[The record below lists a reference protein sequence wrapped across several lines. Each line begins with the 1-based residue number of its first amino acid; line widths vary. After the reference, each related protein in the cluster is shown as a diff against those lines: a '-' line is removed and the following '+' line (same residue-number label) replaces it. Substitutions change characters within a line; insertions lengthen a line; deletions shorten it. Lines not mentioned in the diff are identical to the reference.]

1 MCAVSEMLLEKLQS
15 KKYERGPMLS
25 MLKEL
30 NVFLKKLDLV
40 FQYDLRSL
48 DIIQLNKIDTIEG
61 LLGSLLVFKG
71 LVKKRPWPC
80 EMKSTFTCNLFSSA

>member
-1 MCAVSEMLLEKLQS
+1 MMRMMMKSH
-15 KKYERGPMLS
+15 
-25 MLKEL
+25 
-30 NVFLKKLDLV
+30 FLKRCSLSERLKNIDLV
-40 FQYDLRSL
+40 FQHDLKSL

>member
-1 MCAVSEMLLEKLQS
+1 MLLEKLQS

-25 MLKEL
+25 TLKEL
-30 NVFLKKLDLV
+30 NVFSKEKLNLV
-40 FQYDLRSL
+40 FQHDLKSL